1 MIHRAM
7 SCLTLTR
14 SLITVVADPK
24 ARLEAEWP
32 ATLDVEGMM
41 TLGWRPVP
49 FREFVLKIHSR
60 CDLACDYC
68 YVYTM
73 ADQSWRLQPVKMSPV
88 VVDQAA
94 KRIAE
99 HVLRH
104 RLPSVK
110 LILHGGEPLLAGP
123 ELITYAVTAVRKA
136 VGSSARVDVVVQTNG
151 LRLDANYLDLLSE
164 LGVRVGISVDG
175 NAAAQDRHRKRA
187 NGQGSYADVAVALQ
201 RLALHRNCDNL
212 FGGLLSTI
220 DVYNDPVATYEALLW
235 FGPPMIDFLLPHGN
249 WTSPPAHRT
258 PGASDTPYADWLIAV
273 FDRWYSA
280 PRQETR
286 VRLFGEII
294 RALLGGASGTEAVG
308 LSPVTVVV
316 IETDGGIEQSDTL
329 KSTFA
334 GAQVTGLHVVHDS
347 LDSALLQPTVAAR
360 QMGAKAL
367 SATCQACT
375 LLRVCGGGH
384 YAHRYRAGTGF
395 SNPSVYCPDLLRL
408 ITHIKVIMQA
418 DIDALVERHG

>member
-1 MIHRAM
+1 
-7 SCLTLTR
+7 
-14 SLITVVADPK
+14 VATDAK
-24 ARLEAEWP
+24 ARPEPEWP

-68 YVYTM
+68 YMYTM
-73 ADQSWRLQPVKMSPV
+73 ADQSWRLQPLKMSPA

-94 KRIAE
+94 MRIAE
-99 HVLRH
+99 HVLAH

-123 ELITYAVTAVRKA
+123 ELITCAVSAVRKA
-136 VGSSARVDVVVQTNG
+136 IGSCAQVDVVVQTNG
-151 LRLDANYLDLLSE
+151 LRLDANYLDLLSD
-164 LGVRVGISVDG
+164 LDVRVGISLDG
-175 NAAAQDRHRKRA
+175 NAAAQDRHRMRA
-187 NGQGSYADVAVALQ
+187 NGQGSYADVAAAL
-201 RLALHRNCDNL
+201 RSLARHRDSAKL

-220 DVYNDPVATYEALLW
+220 DVDNDPVATYEALLR

-249 WTSPPAHRT
+249 WTLPPAHRT
-258 PGASDTPYADWLIAV
+258 QGAADTPYADWLIAV
-273 FDRWYSA
+273 FDRWYCA

-286 VRLFGEII
+286 VRLFSEII

-316 IETDGGIEQSDTL
+316 IETDGGIEQSDSL

-334 GAQVTGLHVVHDS
+334 GAQVTGLHVAHDS

-367 SATCQACT
+367 SATCQACA

-408 ITHIKVIMQA
+408 ITHIKVTLQA
-418 DIDALVERHG
+418 DINVLVERQG